1 MCRKGHVFSSL
12 QSNAESD
19 FIGRL
24 HEARDDGTEFMIV
37 NFGGF
42 THTSVAIRDAI
53 IASEIPFIEVHLSNL
68 FSREE
73 YRQFSFLAILLLA
86 VSWAWAHKAMNLR
99 WKQLSK
105 GLNSST
111 KLHQYSRLKKQP
123 FLTGPEQNYGHK
135 KS

>member
-1 MCRKGHVFSSL
+1 MRRKGHVFSSL

-37 NFGGF
+37 NFGGSL
-42 THTSVAIRDAI
+42 TTSVAIRDAI

-68 FSREE
+68 FPARSIGN
-73 YRQFSFLAILLLA
+73 FLFLAILLLA

-99 WKQLSK
+99 WKQLSRD
-105 GLNSST
+105 LNSST
-111 KLHQYSRLKKQP
+111 KLHQYSRLKKTT
-123 FLTGPEQNYGHK
+123 FF
-135 KS
+135 